1 MIYLGNG
8 LYSESGPDVLAHGG
22 PWKTHKYIAIKNGR
36 YIYPGDVG
44 GNKGKINWGAG
55 SGSDPNNSK
64 ANNAFRR
71 DTVSLATNPSKKTA
85 YRKVNIST
93 ANEIYKPTPFT
104 GERISAR
111 AYEAGS
117 KQDAY
122 LYRNRKNS
130 TKSQDKNG
138 TSVKV
143 ETNGQ
148 RGANGN
154 SRNTDSKTKKKKK
167 LFGR

>member
-8 LYSESGPDVLAHGG
+8 LYSESGPGVLAHGG

-130 TKSQDKNG
+130 T
-138 TSVKV
+138 SVKV